1 MTMNFEVKK
10 SIHLL
15 LFVLQSLG
23 GKANLTKVFLM
34 FYFADLRYLAAY
46 GKLGFGNF
54 YLAMRSGPVPYNIFW
69 LFIEL
74 NNRGEGSMAARL
86 KHYFDIADD
95 GELKAVVRYES
106 DYLTMTEV
114 NNLFSVLQQYK
125 ALALDELQ
133 RLAMGYAWQQAD
145 AGNMMSVIKMAE
157 EVKVEEKLMALVV
170 AKYKY
175 PIVPADDE

>member
-1 MTMNFEVKK
+1 MAMNFEVKK

-23 GKANLTKVFLM
+23 GKANMTRIFLM

-54 YLAMRSGPVPYNIFW
+54 YLAMRQGPVPYNIFW
-69 LFIEL
+69 LFLEL
-74 NNRGEGSMAARL
+74 NNRGEGSLAPRL
-86 KHYFDIADD
+86 KHYFEITDD
-95 GELKAVVRYES
+95 GELKALVRYES

-114 NNLFSVLQQYK
+114 NNLFSVLQLYK
-125 ALALDELQ
+125 ALELEDLQ
-133 RLAMGYAWQQAD
+133 KKAMGPAWQSAD
-145 AGNMMSVIKMAE
+145 AGNLVSVVKMAE
-157 EVKVEEKLMALVV
+157 EVNVDDKLMALVV
-170 AKYKY
+170 AKYRF